1 MEQRVVGEVDARH
14 DVLRAEGDLLCLGE
28 EIVDAAIEHQPTDAA
43 HLHLFLRN
51 ELGGVE
57 DVECEL
63 VGEIVVEQL
72 HPQLPFG
79 EIAALD
85 RVPQI
90 AAMKV
95 GVGAVDLER
104 LVPYHGLQAELRLP
118 VKLDESRFAPSID
131 HPEGMDAEPFHESE
145 RARDRAIRHRPHQ
158 HVRRFRHQRYEVP
171 EIVVRALRLRETAVG
186 LLLHGM
192 DQVGEL
198 HRVLDEEDRDV
209 VADDVPVAL
218 PGVKLDREAA
228 HVAREIGGTFAA
240 RDGREAHESRRLLAG
255 ALEDVGAG
263 DVGERLVSL
272 EKAMRAKASRMDD
285 ALRNALMVEV
295 EDLVAQHK
303 VFEQRWPTRAGFQ
316 RVLVV
321 GDRRALLRRQHINAA
336 PGRLMGLPAS
346 PACDFSIRQ
355 FCF

>member
-28 EIVDAAIEHQPTDAA
+28 EIVDAAVEHQPADAA
-43 HLHLFLRN
+43 YRHLFLRN
-51 ELGGVE
+51 DLGGIE
-57 DVECEL
+57 DVKCEL

-95 GVGAVDLER
+95 GVGAIDLER

-131 HPEGMDAEPFHESE
+131 HPEGMDAEPFHEFE
-145 RARDRAIRHRPHQ
+145 RARIARSDIAHISMCVDSGISDTKSQ
-158 HVRRFRHQRYEVP
+158 KLSC
-171 EIVVRALRLRETAVG
+171 ALCACGKPRSGSSFTAWNRSG
-186 LLLHGM
+186 NFIASWMKKTGMLL
-192 DQVGEL
+192 
-198 HRVLDEEDRDV
+198 
-209 VADDVPVAL
+209 PTSPSPL

-303 VFEQRWPTRAGFQ
+303 VFEQCRTARAGFQ